1 MKKTPAIFLFLL
13 AVLGFN
19 IEAQESGVVSENK
32 INVRGKPSMVGEV
45 VTQLEK
51 GDKVTILEEIPSP
64 DAKPGEPTNWFRIK
78 LPENTPVWVFSPFVK
93 DGEVSA
99 SRLNL
104 RAGPGENYSVLGRI
118 ERDTK
123 VKTIRTQD
131 QWMEIEAPDH
141 AYAFID
147 ASLVD
152 KSGTNA
158 AANLPKIAQQK
169 PATVAPGGAGIPTQ
183 AQPQPIH
190 TNTVA
195 QAPSIATTN
204 TIQQHPPTNTIVQ
217 IAPPEIEQQKID
229 TNGPVQTNLTEQ
241 LPAPSTTPVPPTLAQ
256 QAATNAPTL
265 PAAESTNAVPDTHVA
280 SATEHPDL
288 LLPGGNA
295 VQPGTPT
302 PATPTQ
308 LTEPAPSAPTTLPH
322 TSQLPSLKS
331 NEVLPRRIVRREG
344 IVRATK
350 SIQAPTWYELIH
362 PETKKTMDYLHEE
375 RLGVDLKSWKG
386 QKVVVTGDEGID
398 ERWPNIPIL
407 ELESIQAAP

>member
-19 IEAQESGVVSENK
+19 IEAQESGVVTESK
-32 INVRGKPSMVGEV
+32 INVRGKPSLIGEV

-51 GDKVTILEEIPSP
+51 GDKVTILEEIPTP

-147 ASLVD
+147 ASLLD

-158 AANLPKIAQQK
+158 AANLPKIARQK

-183 AQPQPIH
+183 AEPQPIH

-204 TIQQHPPTNTIVQ
+204 TVQQHPPTNTIVQ
-217 IAPPEIEQQKID
+217 IAPPEIEQQQID

-241 LPAPSTTPVPPTLAQ
+241 LPAPSTTPVLPTLAQ

-265 PAAESTNAVPDTHVA
+265 PAAESTNAVTDTQGA
-280 SATEHPDL
+280 RDNEHPDL
-288 LLPGGNA
+288 LPPGGNA
-295 VQPGTPT
+295 VQSGTLT
-302 PATPTQ
+302 TAAPTQ
-308 LTEPAPSAPTTLPH
+308 LTEQGPSAPTTLPQ

-386 QKVVVTGDEGID
+386 QKVVVTGEEGID